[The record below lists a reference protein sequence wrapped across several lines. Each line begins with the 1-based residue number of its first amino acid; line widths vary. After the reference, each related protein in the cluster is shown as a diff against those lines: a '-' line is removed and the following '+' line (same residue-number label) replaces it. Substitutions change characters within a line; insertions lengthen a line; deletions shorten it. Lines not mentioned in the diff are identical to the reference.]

1 MVTSKLLNAPRS
13 RAAAEPLLPVP
24 VATPPAQRLL
34 SLDAFRGI
42 TIAGMLLVNNAG
54 NWGHVYWPLEHA
66 EWNGWTPTDLIFPFF
81 LFIVGVA
88 MTFSLGTLRERG
100 ASRRQLIRKVG
111 SRAAIIFALGLVLNG
126 FPSYD
131 LMHLRVLGVLQR
143 IAVSYL
149 LAAGVVLATGLR
161 GQVTALLGLLLGYW
175 ALMILVPVPGA
186 GAGVLEPAKNLS
198 NWIDLRIIG
207 VNHTWRQTR
216 TWDPEGILST
226 MGAIATVLCGVL
238 AGHWIRSRRPALE
251 KTVGL
256 FLAGNLGL
264 VLGVIWNAPFPIN
277 KSIWTSAYV
286 TFTAGMACHGLA
298 MTYWVVDVKGYRRW
312 ATPFLVF
319 GTNSIAAYWLSSLV
333 AIALTRIQVAGPA
346 AGEAWTLK
354 TYLERTLYES
364 WLSPMNASL
373 AYAVTYVC
381 VWLALLSVLYRKR
394 IFIKV

>member
-13 RAAAEPLLPVP
+13 RAAAESLEPVP

-34 SLDAFRGI
+34 SLDVFRGI
-42 TIAGMLLVNNAG
+42 TIAGMLLVNNPG
-54 NWGHVYWPLEHA
+54 NWGHIYWPLEHA
-66 EWNGWTPTDLIFPFF
+66 EWNGWTPRDLIFPFF

-100 ASRRQLIRKVG
+100 ASRRQLIRKV
-111 SRAAIIFALGLVLNG
+111 SARAAIIFTPGLVLNG
-126 FPSYD
+126 FPSYN
-131 LMHLRVLGVLQR
+131 LTHLRVLGLLQR
-143 IAVSYL
+143 IALSYL

-161 GQVTALLGLLLGYW
+161 GQVAALLGLLLGYW
-175 ALMILVPVPGA
+175 ALMTLVPVPGV

-207 VNHTWRQTR
+207 VDHVWRQTR

-238 AGHWIRSRRPALE
+238 AGHWVRSRRTALE

-264 VLGVIWNAPFPIN
+264 VLGVIWNSVLPIN

-286 TFTAGMACHGLA
+286 IFTAGMACHGLA
-298 MTYWVVDVKGYRRW
+298 MTYWTVDVKGYRRW

-319 GTNSIAAYWLSSLV
+319 GTNSIAAYCLSSLV
-333 AIALTRIQVAGPA
+333 AIALTRIWVPGPA
-346 AGEAWTLK
+346 AGESWTLK
-354 TYLERTLYES
+354 TSLARALYES
-364 WLSPMNASL
+364 RLSPINASL
-373 AYAVTYVC
+373 AYGVTYVC
-381 VWLALLSVLYRKR
+381 VWLALMSVLYRKR
-394 IFIKV
+394 ILIKV

>member
-1 MVTSKLLNAPRS
+1 MVTSKLLNASRS
-13 RAAAEPLLPVP
+13 PATAEFLEPAPVT
-24 VATPPAQRLL
+24 TPPAPRLL

-54 NWGHVYWPLEHA
+54 DWGHVYWPLEHA

-81 LFIVGVA
+81 LFIAGVA

-100 ASRRQLIRKVG
+100 ASRRQLIRKV
-111 SRAAIIFALGLVLNG
+111 SARAAIIFVLGLVLNG

-131 LMHLRVLGVLQR
+131 LTHLRVLGVLQR
-143 IAVSYL
+143 IALSYL
-149 LAAGVVLATGLR
+149 LAAGVVLASGLR
-161 GQVTALLGLLLGYW
+161 GQLAALLGLLLGYW
-175 ALMILVPVPGA
+175 ALMTLVPVPGV
-186 GAGVLEPAKNLS
+186 GAGVLEPGRNLS

-207 VNHTWRQTR
+207 ENHTWRQTK

-226 MGAIATVLCGVL
+226 MGAIGTALCGVL
-238 AGHWIRSRRPALE
+238 AGHWIRSRRTALE

-264 VLGVIWNAPFPIN
+264 VLGVIWNAAFPIN
-277 KSIWTSAYV
+277 KSIWTSTYV
-286 TFTAGMACHGLA
+286 VFTAGMACHGLA
-298 MTYWVVDVKGYRRW
+298 MTYWAVDLKGYRRW

-346 AGEAWTLK
+346 AGETWTLK
-354 TYLERTLYES
+354 TYLDKTLYES
-364 WLSPMNASL
+364 WLSPINASL
-373 AYAVTYVC
+373 AYAVTYLC
-381 VWLALLSVLYRKR
+381 VWLALMSVLYRKR